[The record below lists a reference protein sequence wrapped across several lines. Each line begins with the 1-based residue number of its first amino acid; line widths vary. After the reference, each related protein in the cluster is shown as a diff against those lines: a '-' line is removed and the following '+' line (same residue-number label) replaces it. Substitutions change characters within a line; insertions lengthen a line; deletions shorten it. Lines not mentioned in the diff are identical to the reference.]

1 MNFEEKR
8 RKAFKVPEIPKYF
21 QYLSQPFVGGGML
34 AWNCELSQVGR
45 EDREII
51 R

>member
-1 MNFEEKR
+1 MNFEEQR
-8 RKAFKVPEIPKYF
+8 REAFQVPEIPKYF
-21 QYLSQPFVGGGML
+21 QYLSQPFVGGGCL
-34 AWNCELSQVGR
+34 RKLSQVGR